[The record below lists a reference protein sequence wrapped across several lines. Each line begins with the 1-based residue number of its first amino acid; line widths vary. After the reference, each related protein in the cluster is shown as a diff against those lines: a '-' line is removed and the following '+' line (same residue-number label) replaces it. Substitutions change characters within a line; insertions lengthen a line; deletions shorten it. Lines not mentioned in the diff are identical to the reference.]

1 MLDRAERRYAAGSNC
16 KIVWIEPQARYFRG
30 ATVDYAAGEFS
41 RSMHGSEAIA
51 SGSPPCIDRYWKIVA
66 RLNDLIREFPTAP
79 LYTSD
84 LASRIGTSPRTLQ
97 TAVQAVFGVSL
108 HRYVRLTRLW
118 SAHCRL
124 QSGCRSVKAAA
135 LENGFWHMGDFSRLY
150 KRTFGETPSVTL
162 ERTRR
167 AQSAWAAL
175 TSRNPLLESNA
186 DPAISLPDTTA

>member
-1 MLDRAERRYAAGSNC
+1 M
-16 KIVWIEPQARYFRG
+16 
-30 ATVDYAAGEFS
+30 DYAAGDFY
-41 RSMHGSEAIA
+41 RSMRGSEAIA
-51 SGSPPCIDRYWKIVA
+51 SGSPPCIDRYWKIVT
-66 RLNDLIREFPTAP
+66 RLNDLIRELPTTP

-118 SAHCRL
+118 SAHCQL
-124 QSGCRSVKAAA
+124 QSGCQSVKAAA

-150 KRTFGETPSVTL
+150 KRTFGETPSATL

-167 AQSAWAAL
+167 AQSAWATL
-175 TSRNPLLESNA
+175 TSRNALLESNA
-186 DPAISLPDTTA
+186 DYVIPRPDVSA